1 MLLTLPLFFFSAAI
15 MSGYAQLMK
24 KTGSM
29 TKKGKK
35 KGSPAQNLVRE
46 HSIDHGV

>member
-1 MLLTLPLFFFSAAI
+1 MLLILPSFFFSAAI
-15 MSGYAQLMK
+15 MTGYAQLMK

-35 KGSPAQNLVRE
+35 KESLA
-46 HSIDHGV
+46 